1 MSELKVKRK
10 KKKYHINEG
19 QSARRENPTYSHR
32 KEIKN
37 LEKFENFKVN
47 VHLKRI
53 NEKMK
58 EMNDKGNIYLTKRKP
73 KYTIVNRAAT
83 LALPF

>member
-19 QSARRENPTYSHR
+19 QSARRENPTYR
-32 KEIKN
+32 KEMKN